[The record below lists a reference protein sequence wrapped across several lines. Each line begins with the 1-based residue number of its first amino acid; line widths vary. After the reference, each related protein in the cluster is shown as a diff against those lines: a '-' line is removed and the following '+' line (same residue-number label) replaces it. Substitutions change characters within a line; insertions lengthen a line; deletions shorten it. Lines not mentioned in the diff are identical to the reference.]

1 MTIILIQIVKIMTM
15 IFWENAAI
23 CWIFFELMANTK
35 NFWQHQF
42 FLIPHAECKWGGV
55 GWGGVG
61 WGEGGCE
68 CIYGKL

>member
-42 FLIPHAECKWGGV
+42 FLIPYAECKWDGVGGGAPREGGV
-55 GWGGVG
+55 WV
-61 WGEGGCE
+61 
-68 CIYGKL
+68 YLR